1 MAETAEA
8 MKTVEDEKSKLN
20 QKTDELQLNL
30 EVCIHW

>member
-8 MKTVEDEKSKLN
+8 MKTVEDERSKLN

-30 EVCIHW
+30 EVCILW